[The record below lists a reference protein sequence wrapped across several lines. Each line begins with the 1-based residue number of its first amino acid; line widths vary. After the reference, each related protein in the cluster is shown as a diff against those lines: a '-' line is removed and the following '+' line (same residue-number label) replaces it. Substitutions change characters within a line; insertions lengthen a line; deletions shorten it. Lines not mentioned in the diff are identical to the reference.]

1 MRRFVPLLISLFL
14 ITGCMPKMGEDIS
27 IEMGSDVRLENSQA
41 EVVLG
46 MLSIF
51 GGTKAKIPLKI
62 GGDVHIINRWHSDLK
77 LVSLDYTLA
86 DEKGNLAS
94 GSAKVDPKAPF
105 VVAAHTQKKLP
116 LLLVV
121 EPASLN
127 AARITAMTR
136 SKGKVMLRGEAVV
149 HVWGKEIRY
158 PFEKDAK
165 KLFEQFASNTAAR

>member
-1 MRRFVPLLISLFL
+1 MRHFILFLISLFL
-14 ITGCMPKMGEDIS
+14 ITGCMPKMGEDIA

-62 GGDVHIINRWHSDLK
+62 GGDVHIINRWYSDLK

-94 GSAKVDPKAPF
+94 GSAKVDPAGPF

-116 LLLVV
+116 LMLVI
-121 EPASLN
+121 ETGSLN
-127 AARITAMTR
+127 TARIMAMSR
-136 SKGKVMLRGEAVV
+136 SKGKVTLRGEAVV
-149 HVWGKEIRY
+149 KVWGKEIRY

-165 KLFEQFASNTAAR
+165 KLFEQLSSTMTAR